1 MREAL
6 INAARHAN
14 ATHVVVAVEFGRA
27 QLYLSVTDD
36 GEGMDPT
43 LAVAGREGHF
53 GLGGMRERA
62 ARVGATF
69 NLTTSPGQGTMIT
82 IYLPARL
89 AFDRRSLNP

>member
-1 MREAL
+1 ME
-6 INAARHAN
+6 
-14 ATHVVVAVEFGRA
+14 
-27 QLYLSVTDD
+27 
-36 GEGMDPT
+36 PT
-43 LAVAGREGHF
+43 LAIAGREGHF